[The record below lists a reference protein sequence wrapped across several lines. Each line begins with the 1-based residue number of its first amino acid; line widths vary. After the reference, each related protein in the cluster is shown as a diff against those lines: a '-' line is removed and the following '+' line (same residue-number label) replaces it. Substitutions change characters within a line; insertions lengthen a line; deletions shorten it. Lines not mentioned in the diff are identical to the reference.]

1 MPYLFVNT
9 PGLCPGGVRRGTAYA
24 RKFVP
29 RAPKEVPFPQGVV
42 AGARRTL
49 VQRSGCRQPPDQRQR
64 RGKKVSPS
72 LTRRREKG
80 EPRRRQRKVLETLV
94 SKRRFGDFAAVG
106 KVTRRRCGETTPLL
120 VPPAGGPPVPAAA
133 EPLNKSPLPPSRKG
147 AFRFP
152 GVSIVFTST

>member
-1 MPYLFVNT
+1 MPYLFVNA

-42 AGARRTL
+42 AGARRAL

-72 LTRRREKG
+72 LTRRRKRDV
-80 EPRRRQRKVLETLV
+80 PRRRQRKVLETLV

-106 KVTRRRCGETTPLL
+106 KVTRRRSGETTPLL
-120 VPPAGGPPVPAAA
+120 VPPAGGPLSPPQRSPSTKALC
-133 EPLNKSPLPPSRKG
+133 PLHARGPFFFL
-147 AFRFP
+147 A
-152 GVSIVFTST
+152 